1 MSHQHNTATRSGIL
15 LAAAVSALLVPSAAH
30 AQVAAPSANERAVTD
45 RYLTTVHAELTGKI
59 DSRTAK
65 PGQEIAV
72 RLLEDARLADG
83 TSLPKGARLLGT
95 VTMSQAQGAQQ
106 GGALLVLT
114 LDRADLQGR
123 ILLVRSVIQ
132 MLTPPPGARSTADQP
147 SPMAMPLPSGDDVGI
162 APASSGSIAGPGTTG
177 VGTRTSIDPTGAGP
191 MGSGSIPTGTNQGG
205 VLRPG
210 QEGGVYGG
218 DDSGMNSPLGGVPIT
233 SRPMDNLGVVAAPA
247 RQVRPVVSAG
257 ENVSGR
263 ARTTG
268 IPGVMLRRDGAPDA
282 SGVLTAMGHN
292 IVLESGT
299 RITLGVISR

>member
-1 MSHQHNTATRSGIL
+1 MSHRPNTATRSGIL
-15 LAAAVSALLVPSAAH
+15 LAAAVAALLALPAAH
-30 AQVAAPSANERAVTD
+30 AQVSAPSANERAVTD

-59 DSRTAK
+59 DTRTAK

-83 TSLPKGARLLGT
+83 TSLPKGSRLLGT
-95 VTMSQAQGAQQ
+95 ITMSQAQDAQQ
-106 GGALLVLT
+106 GGALLALT

-132 MLTPPPGARSTADQP
+132 MLTPVPGAHSTADEATPAVAPFP
-147 SPMAMPLPSGDDVGI
+147 SNDDVGML
-162 APASSGSIAGPGTTG
+162 PASQGGSIRRATAPDS
-177 VGTRTSIDPTGAGP
+177 TRTSVDPAGTGP
-191 MGSGSIPTGTNQGG
+191 MGSGSISMGTNQAG
-205 VLRPG
+205 VLRPDE
-210 QEGGVYGG
+210 QGGVYGG
-218 DDSGMNSPLGGVPIT
+218 GDPGMNSPLGGVPIT
-233 SRPMDNLGVVAAPA
+233 SRPMDNLGVATGPA
-247 RQVRPVVSAG
+247 RPVRPVVSAG

-263 ARTTG
+263 ARRTG

>member
-1 MSHQHNTATRSGIL
+1 MSHRTYTATRNGIL
-15 LAAAVSALLVPSAAH
+15 LAAVVSALLAPAVP
-30 AQVAAPSANERAVTD
+30 AQVAMPSANERAVTD

-59 DSRTAK
+59 DTRTAK

-83 TSLPKGARLLGT
+83 TSLPKGSRLLGT
-95 VTMSQAQGAQQ
+95 VTTSQPQGAQQ
-106 GGALLVLT
+106 GSSLLVLT

-132 MLTPPPGARSTADQP
+132 MLALPPGVHSTADQ
-147 SPMAMPLPSGDDVGI
+147 SGPMPMPLPSGDEVGI
-162 APASSGSIAGPGTTG
+162 APASTGGILGQAGAGG
-177 VGTRTSIDPTGAGP
+177 NRTSIDPSGAGP
-191 MGSGSIPTGTNQGG
+191 MSSGSNPMGTNQGG
-205 VLRPG
+205 VMQPG
-210 QEGGVYGG
+210 QQGGVYGG
-218 DDSGMNSPLGGVPIT
+218 EDPGMNSPLGGPIT
-233 SRPMDNLGVVAAPA
+233 NRRIDNLGVAGIPA
-247 RQVRPVVSAG
+247 RPLRPVVSAG
-257 ENVSGR
+257 ENVTGR

-268 IPGVMLRRDGAPDA
+268 IPGVLLRRDGAPDA